1 VLTVPTLAVQH
12 DKDDDYV
19 MVLSGFGAAERRTVK
34 IGTETADKTEIVS
47 GMNEGE
53 TVVLE

>member
-1 VLTVPTLAVQH
+1 VQH

-19 MVLSGFGAAERRTVK
+19 RVLSGSGAADRRTVK
-34 IGTETADKTEIVS
+34 IGTETADTTEIVS
-47 GMNEGE
+47 GVNVGE